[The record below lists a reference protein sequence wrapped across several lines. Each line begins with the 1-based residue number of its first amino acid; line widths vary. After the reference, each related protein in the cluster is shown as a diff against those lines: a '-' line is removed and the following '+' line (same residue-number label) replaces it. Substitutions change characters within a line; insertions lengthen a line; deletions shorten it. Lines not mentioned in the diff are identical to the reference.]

1 MSSDFEHRA
10 VSLHGLPLS
19 SPQDQPWFS
28 EDGTSERL
36 HLPAAMHA
44 QVAAH
49 DHSSFEGQEEVL
61 SARFDA
67 LEPPPVDSLRDP

>member
-1 MSSDFEHRA
+1 
-10 VSLHGLPLS
+10 
-19 SPQDQPWFS
+19 
-28 EDGTSERL
+28 
-36 HLPAAMHA
+36 MHA

-61 SARFDA
+61 SPRFDA